1 MPEKQSSYSPTPTQA
16 TQGPRGPGG
25 GGGEPKSMAGAPGV
39 QNMMGGLFG
48 GLLGGSRQG
57 NVTPTSVKAFMPS
70 GGGGLLG
77 GLLGAARYTS
87 IRDMFNG
94 GGPGRAG
101 ERFYG
106 GGMLSA
112 GLNRA
117 GVRPAGYQGL
127 MAAMASQAAQKA
139 AQPGYTPSGYGAPP
153 TGGLGAP
160 AGTPAPS
167 GGLGGPTGGLVADIG
182 APLLGS
188 GMTPAN
194 AYATAPVAPMT
205 YGSPMPTGM
214 FSTPTQPFTNTT
226 LPTTGAVPGAYP
238 TTSRYVS
245 PEVSRSQSAYQA
257 MLQQLFVGSG
267 ATPAPATPTGQ
278 TAVQQSQAGYADML
292 SRLEARQRA
301 EAQQRA
307 QRIYEGMMVAP

>member
-1 MPEKQSSYSPTPTQA
+1 MPQKQSTYEASPTQA
-16 TQGPRGPGG
+16 TTRATGNW
-25 GGGEPKSMAGAPGV
+25 GGEGGEKSMAGAPGA

-57 NVTPTSVKAFMPS
+57 NVTPTSVKGFMPS

-94 GGPGRAG
+94 GGPGQAG

-139 AQPGYTPSGYGAPP
+139 AQPGYTPAGYGAAP

-160 AGTPAPS
+160 AGAPAPS
-167 GGLGGPTGGLVADIG
+167 GGLGAPAGGPVANIG

-194 AYATAPVAPMT
+194 AYATAPVAPLT
-205 YGSPMPTGM
+205 YGPQTRPNV
-214 FSTPTQPFTNTT
+214 TPGLSYGPQAAAVPSA
-226 LPTTGAVPGAYP
+226 TTGLTGPAAVA
-238 TTSRYVS
+238 
-245 PEVSRSQSAYQA
+245 A
-257 MLQQLFVGSG
+257 
-267 ATPAPATPTGQ
+267 
-278 TAVQQSQAGYADML
+278 SQAAYAEMVA
-292 SRLEARQRA
+292 RIEAQAREEAAAARA
-301 EAQQRA
+301 EAERRA
-307 QRIYEGMMVAP
+307 REQYQGMMVAP